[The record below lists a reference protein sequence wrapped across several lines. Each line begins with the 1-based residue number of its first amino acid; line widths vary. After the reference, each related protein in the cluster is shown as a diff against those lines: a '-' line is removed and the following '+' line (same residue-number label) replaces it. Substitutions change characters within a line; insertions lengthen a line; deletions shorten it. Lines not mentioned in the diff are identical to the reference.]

1 MDKKRYLPR
10 IVDSL
15 LLENLEAMGAVLIE
29 GPKWCGKTWTGEYH
43 SASALKLQDVDNAEK
58 YALAIAAK
66 PSILLKGKTP
76 RLIDEWQDQPVLWNA
91 VRCAVDDRGLP
102 GQFILTGSAVPRV
115 KDRKEERNKLHTGT
129 GRFAWL
135 KMRPMSLFE
144 SGESNGTVS
153 MKELFGGHCSE
164 MSSSSLSL
172 DDIAH
177 LICRGGWPQSVRAKT
192 RRASYIQ
199 AANYVEAVIN
209 SDVKRA
215 DGFVRNKDRTR
226 RVLQSLSRN
235 ISTLATFETILGDVK
250 SNDFTMS
257 EKTLTAYIKAL
268 RDIFLVED
276 EPAWAPP
283 MRAKLSMRVA
293 AKRQFV
299 DPSIAAAALNATPDR
314 LMKDFRA
321 FGFLFESLCV
331 RDVRIY
337 SQPLDGEV
345 RHYRDQTGL
354 EVDMIVVLKDGRWGG
369 IEVKLG
375 AGQIDEAAE
384 NLKKMRAKLDF
395 NKMGQPSFLMV
406 LTGIDMCY
414 TRTDGVIVCPIGCLR
429 P

>member
-1 MDKKRYLPR
+1 MDRKHYLPR
-10 IVDSL
+10 VVDSL

-66 PSILLKGKTP
+66 PSMLLEGKTP

-102 GQFILTGSAVPRV
+102 GQFILTGSAVPRG
-115 KDRKEERNKLHTGT
+115 KGGKMELGNLHSGT

-153 MKELFGGHCSE
+153 MKGLFDGHCRE
-164 MSSSSLSL
+164 VSSSSLSL

-192 RRASYIQ
+192 RRASYVQ

-226 RVLQSLSRN
+226 KVL
-235 ISTLATFETILGDVK
+235 
-250 SNDFTMS
+250 
-257 EKTLTAYIKAL
+257 AL
-268 RDIFLVED
+268 
-276 EPAWAPP
+276 
-283 MRAKLSMRVA
+283 
-293 AKRQFV
+293 
-299 DPSIAAAALNATPDR
+299 
-314 LMKDFRA
+314 
-321 FGFLFESLCV
+321 
-331 RDVRIY
+331 
-337 SQPLDGEV
+337 
-345 RHYRDQTGL
+345 
-354 EVDMIVVLKDGRWGG
+354 
-369 IEVKLG
+369 
-375 AGQIDEAAE
+375 
-384 NLKKMRAKLDF
+384 
-395 NKMGQPSFLMV
+395 PSFLWK
-406 LTGIDMCY
+406 TAA
-414 TRTDGVIVCPIGCLR
+414 
-429 P
+429 